1 MAFNPSFILLL
12 QLSQVWPWEYL
23 RLALNLS
30 KAPSFDEHFCILM
43 AAPNTP
49 SLVVSLVQNS
59 YKDSITPIKDV
70 VPLIRKY
77 LKTKM

>member
-1 MAFNPSFILLL
+1 LLL
-12 QLSQVWPWEYL
+12 QLLQVWPWEYL

-43 AAPNTP
+43 APPNTHKP
-49 SLVVSLVQNS
+49 CCFPGAAL
-59 YKDSITPIKDV
+59 DSITPIKDL
-70 VPLIRKY
+70 VPLIREY